1 MALWTAGEGIFFG
14 LVPVW
19 FVFLY
24 LSRKRCAGP
33 AFSALLAASFGFL
46 MGAARMECKTAELL
60 AAERTAAEILAESSL
75 ASGNKARLRSKNGG
89 VLLEG
94 IIVESEKRADGEK
107 WVLRDCRVSWKQT
120 SGGDQSP
127 YSKTIDFPG
136 KILCYVKSEGFEIG
150 DRVTVSGSVK
160 CLKAPG
166 NPGEYDYRRSCLSK
180 GIICEF
186 YGERARWDGQASQE
200 NRTGLDQGRFLGV
213 SRALRRFRQNLGERL
228 DRCGEPEDAGI
239 LKAVLLGD
247 RSSLDS
253 EAYSLYQKNG
263 ISHLLAISGLH
274 MSIIGMGLWRLL
286 RRVGCT
292 RGSSSVIAG
301 SILILYGTMTGFSP
315 SVFRAAFMLLLSFLA
330 DWLGRTY
337 DLISALAA
345 AAFVLLMKEPWLL
358 TQAAFQLSFLA
369 VGGIA
374 FMGQPLINSAS
385 FKGTGNLF
393 KAFLMSL
400 SVQLSTIPAI
410 LYHSFEIPPYG
421 ILLNLL
427 VIPPMTVVLYSGLA
441 ALAVSGAWKGAAIF
455 CLGSSHFVL
464 LFYERLCGFVQK
476 LPGAVWCMGRPLG
489 WQIVLYYTLAF
500 AGVRVLCGAKKTG
513 RSGLG
518 AGSGL
523 WLCAVLILL
532 PIPSGGLSVTFLDVG
547 QGDGI
552 YLSSEQGN
560 LLVDCGSSQNKKL
573 GEYSLVPFLKSQ
585 GVTRLDTVVITH
597 GDEDHV
603 SGIRYLL
610 ENPQEGIRIHHL
622 IMPKAGAGDQV
633 YEKLEAKARST
644 GASVSYLERGDRIW
658 GPGGSGNDSRAA
670 GQAGILCIYPS
681 NESRCRTRNDQSL
694 VLLLNYG
701 QFRLLLTGDLEAA
714 GEREL
719 VDRGDIEPVTIL
731 KAGHHGSS
739 TSSGE
744 EFLKALSPSG
754 TILSYGEGNSY
765 GHPDSQVVER
775 LLQAGSAVWET
786 AKSGA
791 VNVWTDGKRLK
802 IRGFKKSS

>member
-1 MALWTAGEGIFFG
+1 MLYLTGGLVLGETMALWIAGEGIFFG
-14 LVPVW
+14 LVPAW

-24 LSRKRCAGP
+24 MFRKRCAGP
-33 AFSALLAASFGFL
+33 AFSALLVISFGFL
-46 MGAARMECKTAELL
+46 MGTVRMESRTRELL
-60 AAERTAAEILAESSL
+60 EAERTAAEILAESSL
-75 ASGNKARLRSKNGG
+75 ASGNKTRSRSKNGG

-107 WVLRDCRVSWKQT
+107 WMLRGCRVSWKQT

-136 KILCYVKSEGFEIG
+136 KIFCYVETEGFEIG
-150 DRVTVSGSVK
+150 DRVTVSGYVK

-166 NPGEYDYRRSCLSK
+166 NPGEYDYRRSCFSK
-180 GIICEF
+180 GVVCEF
-186 YGERARWDGQASQE
+186 YGERVDLEQR
-200 NRTGLDQGRFLGV
+200 RFFGV
-213 SRALRRFRQNLGERL
+213 SKALRGIRQNLGERI
-228 DRCGEPEDAGI
+228 DSCGEQGDAGV

-253 EAYSLYQKNG
+253 EIYSLYQKNG

-301 SILILYGTMTGFSP
+301 GVLILYGTMTGFSP

-345 AAFVLLMKEPWLL
+345 AAFLLLMREPWLL

-369 VGGIA
+369 VSGIA
-374 FMGQPLINSAS
+374 FMGQPLINSVS
-385 FKGTGNLF
+385 FKGKGSLS
-393 KAFLMSL
+393 KAFLISL
-400 SVQLSTIPAI
+400 SVQLFTIPAV
-410 LYHSFEIPPYG
+410 LYHSFEIPSYG
-421 ILLNLL
+421 IFLNLL

-441 ALAVSGAWKGAAIF
+441 FMAVSGAWRGGAIF
-455 CLGSSHFVL
+455 CLGSGHFIL
-464 LFYERLCGFVQK
+464 LFYERLCGIVQK
-476 LPGAVWCMGRPLG
+476 LPGAVWCMGRPLA
-489 WQIVLYYTLAF
+489 WQIFLYYVLVF
-500 AGVRVLCGAKKTG
+500 AGVRVLRGEKKAMG
-513 RSGLG
+513 SSLW

-532 PIPSGGLSVTFLDVG
+532 PVPSGGLSVTFLDVG

-585 GVTRLDTVVITH
+585 GVTQLDTVVITH

-610 ENPQEGIRIHHL
+610 ENPQEGIRIRHL
-622 IMPKAGAGDQV
+622 IMPKAGEGEAV
-633 YEKLEAKARST
+633 YEKFEAAARMA

-658 GPGGSGNDSRAA
+658 EPGGNGDDSQA
-670 GQAGILCIYPS
+670 AGILCLYPS

-719 VDRGDIEPVTIL
+719 VERGDLEPVTIL

-744 EFLKALSPSG
+744 EFLETLSPSG
-754 TILSYGEGNSY
+754 TILSYGEGNRY
-765 GHPDSQVVER
+765 GHPDSLVVDR
-775 LLQAGSAVWET
+775 LIQAESTIWET

-791 VNVWTDGKRLK
+791 VTVWTDGKRLK